1 MCRWRWKKGPKQRWS
16 GYFSLFP
23 FPSCRGSQNG
33 PRREGFASPRN
44 TGAPLTAAGRSERTP
59 PSKRERG
66 RVKSNQTTA
75 VLAPFSTA
83 IDSRREKRS
92 PQTFRVLLS
101 NGEKPLSMQYVSTE
115 NVSPY
120 GARVRTNRPWKKG
133 TAVLVK
139 SALAQ
144 VSEL

>member
-1 MCRWRWKKGPKQRWS
+1 MNTVYTSYAFVFFLKIRRPPRS
-16 GYFSLFP
+16 TLFP
-23 FPSCRGSQNG
+23 YTTLF
-33 PRREGFASPRN
+33 
-44 TGAPLTAAGRSERTP
+44 RS
-59 PSKRERG
+59 
-66 RVKSNQTTA
+66 
-75 VLAPFSTA
+75 PFSTA

-101 NGEKPLSMQYVSTE
+101 NGEKPLTMQYVSTE

-133 TAVLVK
+133 TSVLVK

-144 VSEL
+144 VSYL